1 MVGVLQ
7 ASIGTVGAQAEEG
20 GAVAGS
26 TSGRTLLGMNL
37 IGEGNL
43 DLGVRLEEAS

>member
-7 ASIGTVGAQAEEG
+7 ASIGIVEAQAAEG
-20 GAVAGS
+20 EAVAGS
-26 TSGRTLLGMNL
+26 TSGHILLGMSL
-37 IGEGNL
+37 VGEGNL

>member
-7 ASIGTVGAQAEEG
+7 ASIGTAVAKAVEG

-26 TSGRTLLGMNL
+26 TSGPILLGMSL
-37 IGEGNL
+37 VGEGNL